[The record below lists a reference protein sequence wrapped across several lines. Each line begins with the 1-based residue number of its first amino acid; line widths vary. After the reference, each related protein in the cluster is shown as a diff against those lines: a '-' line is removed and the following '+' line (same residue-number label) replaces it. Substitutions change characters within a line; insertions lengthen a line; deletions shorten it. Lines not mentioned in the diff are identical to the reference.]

1 MEPPCCLRMAFKSDT
16 TRPKSWYYIDIS
28 PISDWGDQ
36 HEAARVHYVSRRR
49 RRGDC
54 LADYGARTID
64 RGAAIMFRHLAS
76 VGLFATLM
84 LTAPAL
90 AITAQQKMETCKFG
104 ADDQRLAGAER
115 KNFISRCMANE
126 ASPAKRA
133 KTQPKKGT
141 SEATPTR

>member
-1 MEPPCCLRMAFKSDT
+1 M
-16 TRPKSWYYIDIS
+16 
-28 PISDWGDQ
+28 
-36 HEAARVHYVSRRR
+36 RRR
-49 RRGDC
+49 EFITFLG
-54 LADYGARTID
+54 GAGAATAWPITVRAID
-64 RGAAIMFRHLAS
+64 RGAAIMFRHLAT

-115 KNFISRCMANE
+115 KKFISRCMANE
-126 ASPAKRA
+126 ASPARPA

-141 SEATPTR
+141 SEPTPTR